1 MMMGS
6 SPHTRGALSCRA
18 HRWRIGW
25 IIPAYAGSTVEIP
38 AASFPSEDHPRIRGE
53 HGSNSATTIWSTGS
67 SPHTRGAREWEW
79 QGSPSRW
86 IIPAYAGS
94 TPASPTPAPSRQD
107 HPRIRGEHISST
119 RRQAHPLGSSP
130 HTRGALG
137 ARRPRPWAPRI
148 IPAYAGSTSSR
159 ERRRSKWQDH
169 PRIRGEHG
177 VRRHERVVDSG
188 SSPHTRG
195 APARRHAL
203 AGPRRIIPAYA
214 GSTFRRAMKPS
225 QAADHPRIRGE
236 HRILPPDQTLPGGSS
251 PHTRGAPPS
260 VKLYISLSLDH
271 PRIRGEH

>member
-1 MMMGS
+1 MGYRRRIIPAYAGSTASSVCAFLAFVGS
-6 SPHTRGALSCRA
+6 SPHTRGAHPAASHHALEERIIPAYAGSTYLPQGGKLTLSDHPRIRGEHWGHGGPGRGPRGSSPHTRGA
-18 HRWRIGW
+18 HHHEKGEEVNGR
-25 IIPAYAGSTVEIP
+25 IIPAYAGSTVCDATRELSI
-38 AASFPSEDHPRIRGE
+38 ADHPRIRGE
-53 HGSNSATTIWSTGS
+53 H
-67 SPHTRGAREWEW
+67 PRQGAD
-79 QGSPSRW
+79 
-86 IIPAYAGS
+86 AVAG
-94 TPASPTPAPSRQD
+94 
-107 HPRIRGEHISST
+107 
-119 RRQAHPLGSSP
+119 
-130 HTRGALG
+130 
-137 ARRPRPWAPRI
+137 
-148 IPAYAGSTSSR
+148 
-159 ERRRSKWQDH
+159 
-169 PRIRGEHG
+169 
-177 VRRHERVVDSG
+177 VG